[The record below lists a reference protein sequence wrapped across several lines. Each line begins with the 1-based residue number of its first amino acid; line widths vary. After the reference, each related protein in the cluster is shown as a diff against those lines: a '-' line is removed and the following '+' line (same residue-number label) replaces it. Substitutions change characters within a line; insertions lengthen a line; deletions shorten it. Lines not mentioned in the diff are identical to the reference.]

1 MGNHTFMRLDHVS
14 YAVSH
19 HEHARLQF
27 PSRTNVLA
35 TPADGA
41 TLPAAKFVHADLTW
55 GAVPNATGYLLEVEE
70 SVDGTWM
77 PILRKVVKEPKAV
90 LEIEPTGG
98 TGTYRWRVRGVLGRR
113 GGRASAWATVV
124 VR

>member
-1 MGNHTFMRLDHVS
+1 VPVVPKTSVARAVPPEEFLDV
-14 YAVSH
+14 
-19 HEHARLQF
+19 
-27 PSRTNVLA
+27 PVLA

-41 TLPAAKFVHADLTW
+41 AIPAAKFVHADLTW

-98 TGTYRWRVRGVLGRR
+98 VGTYRWRVRGVLGRR

>member
-1 MGNHTFMRLDHVS
+1 MPPSADDAVPVVPKTSVARAVAPEEFLDV
-14 YAVSH
+14 
-19 HEHARLQF
+19 
-27 PSRTNVLA
+27 PTLA

-98 TGTYRWRVRGVLGRR
+98 VGTYRWRVRGVLGRR